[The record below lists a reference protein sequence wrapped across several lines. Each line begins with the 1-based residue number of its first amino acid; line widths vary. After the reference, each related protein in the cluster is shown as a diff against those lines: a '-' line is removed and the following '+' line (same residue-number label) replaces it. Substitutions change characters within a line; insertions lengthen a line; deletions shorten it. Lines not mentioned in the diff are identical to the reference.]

1 MAKMRVGIGLLATLA
16 LTAVVAGEAAAP
28 RISVRPPPQQLRVG
42 QEWAVQASVRGA
54 RPSRF
59 VVRLGG
65 RVARFPLLRA
75 GRRHRAWVTFPE
87 AGRWRY
93 GVRIG
98 SRDRFVGSVLVRPAV
113 PRLQQPYGIVAQT
126 GGALLV
132 ADYRSDA
139 IIRLVPARG
148 GAAIFARIPRPRDLR
163 PAANGTLLVSSGRN
177 VYVLDPRTRALR
189 VGARAASRLEGVAPE
204 PGGGLYVV
212 EGQSRIVHIAADG
225 SRAVLADGLNGVHG
239 ILSTVDGLVA
249 CESFAG
255 NLRIVTGKGTR
266 ILAGGLGN
274 PSYAAPAPDGGVY
287 VTEFSANRVSLVE
300 RSGAVRAL
308 ASVSQPGPIAPDGAG
323 RLLVGSLDGTI
334 SRIDPTTGRVSRV
347 WPR

>member
-1 MAKMRVGIGLLATLA
+1 MTKVRVGIGLLATLA
-16 LTAVVAGEAAAP
+16 LTAVVGGEASSP
-28 RISVRPPPQQLRVG
+28 RISVSHPPQPLRVG
-42 QEWAVQASVRGA
+42 QEWAVQVSVRGA

-59 VVRLGG
+59 VVRLGA
-65 RVARFPLLRA
+65 RIARFPLVRA
-75 GRRHRAWVTFPE
+75 GRRHRSWVTFPE
-87 AGRWRY
+87 AGRWSY

-98 SRDRFVGSVLVRPAV
+98 TRDRFVGSVLVRPAV
-113 PRLQQPYGIVAQT
+113 PRLQQPYGIVARP

-132 ADYRSDA
+132 ADYRSNA
-139 IIRLVPARG
+139 VIRLDPARG
-148 GAAIFARIPRPRDLR
+148 GATIFARIPRPRDLR
-163 PAANGTLLVSSGRN
+163 PAANGMLLVSSGRN
-177 VYVLDPRTRALR
+177 VYELDPRTRALR
-189 VGARAASRLEGVAPE
+189 VGVRAASRLDGLAPA

-212 EGQSRIVHIAADG
+212 EGQSRIVHIAPDG

-239 ILSTVDGLVA
+239 ILSTAGGVVV
-249 CESFAG
+249 CESYAG
-255 NLRIVTGKGTR
+255 NVRLVTEQGTR
-266 ILAGGLGN
+266 TLANGLGN

-287 VTEFSANRVSLVE
+287 VTEFSANRVSLIE

-334 SRIDPTTGRVSRV
+334 SRLDPISGRVSRV

>member
-1 MAKMRVGIGLLATLA
+1 MAEMRVGIGLLTTVA
-16 LTAVVAGEAAAP
+16 LTAVVAAEAAAP
-28 RISVRPPPQQLRVG
+28 RISVSPPPQPLRVG
-42 QEWAVQASVRGA
+42 QEWGVQVSVSGA

-59 VVRLGG
+59 VIRLGA

-98 SRDRFVGSVLVRPAV
+98 TRDRFVGSVLVRPAI
-113 PRLQQPYGIVAQT
+113 PRLQQPYGIVAQP

-132 ADYRSDA
+132 ADYGSDA
-139 IIRLVPARG
+139 IIRLDPARRT
-148 GAAIFARIPRPRDLR
+148 ATIFARIPRPRDLR

-177 VYVLDPRTRALR
+177 VYALDPRTRALR
-189 VGARAASRLEGVAPE
+189 VAVRAAIRLEGVAPA
-204 PGGGLYVV
+204 PSGGLYVV
-212 EGQSRIVHIAADG
+212 EGQTRVVHIAADG

-239 ILSTVDGLVA
+239 ILSTADGVVV
-249 CESFAG
+249 CESYAG
-255 NLRIVTGKGTR
+255 NVRLVTENGTR
-266 ILAGGLGN
+266 TLASGLGN
-274 PSYAAPAPDGGVY
+274 PSYAAAAPDGGVY
-287 VTEFSANRVSLVE
+287 VTEFSANRVSLIE

-308 ASVSQPGPIAPDGAG
+308 ASVSRPGPIAPDGAG
-323 RLLVGSLDGTI
+323 QLLVGSLDGTI
-334 SRIDPTTGRVSRV
+334 SRIDPISGRVTRV

>member
-1 MAKMRVGIGLLATLA
+1 MAKVRIGISLLASLA
-16 LTAVVAGEAAAP
+16 LTAVVAGEAATP
-28 RISVRPPPQQLRVG
+28 RISVRPPPPQLRVG
-42 QEWAVQASVRGA
+42 QEWAVQLSVRGA

-59 VVRLGG
+59 VVRLGA

-75 GRRHRAWVTFPE
+75 GRRHRTWVTFPE

-98 SRDRFVGSVLVRPAV
+98 TRDRFVGSVLVRPAV

-126 GGALLV
+126 GGVLLV
-132 ADYRSDA
+132 ADYASDA
-139 IIRLVPARG
+139 IIRLDPARG

-177 VYVLDPRTRALR
+177 VYELDPRTRALR
-189 VGARAASRLEGVAPE
+189 VGTRAASRLEGIAPA
-204 PGGGLYVV
+204 PSGGLYVV

-239 ILSTVDGLVA
+239 ILSTVDGVVV

-255 NLRIVTGKGTR
+255 NVRIVTENGTR
-266 ILAGGLGN
+266 TLASGLGN
-274 PSYAAPAPDGGVY
+274 PSYAASAPDGGVY

-308 ASVSQPGPIAPDGAG
+308 ATVGQPGPIAPDGAG
-323 RLLVGSLDGTI
+323 RLLVGSLNGTI
-334 SRIDPTTGRVSRV
+334 SRIDPMTGRVSRV